1 MTIAHLRF
9 AIFASIVLGVPA
21 VLMAAPDAGLVD
33 LGKLTMILSPAIAG
47 LALSPRRR
55 ERRSKVR
62 WVWVAC
68 AGALT
73 LAIAL
78 ASLAVALLAGAAA
91 FHVRANS
98 FSAILVPMGASTL
111 TSILEELGWAN
122 GGLALATTAFGR
134 RWGVMILGLV
144 WAAWHLVPVVMRAGM
159 FPYLEAAPPAMIAA
173 FVVACIL
180 YRELLTRLRE
190 RSGSWLG
197 AAAGH
202 AAPNALLA
210 GLVAA
215 GLALSDRQQDWA
227 LFPAP
232 GGLFFAA
239 FALLAMLVVRRI
251 RRDRAEHT

>member
-1 MTIAHLRF
+1 MTIAHFRF

-21 VLMAAPDAGLVD
+21 VLMAAPNAGLVD

-47 LALSPRRR
+47 LALSPWRR

-62 WVWVAC
+62 WVWIAC

-73 LAIAL
+73 LVIAL
-78 ASLAVALLAGAAA
+78 ASLAVAMLAGAAD
-91 FHVRANS
+91 FHVRQNN
-98 FSAILVPMGASTL
+98 FSAILVPMSASAL

-122 GGLALATTAFGR
+122 GGLAMATTAFGR
-134 RWGVMILGLV
+134 RLGVMILGLV
-144 WAAWHLVPVVMRAGM
+144 WAAWHLVPVVMRTGL
-159 FPYLEAAPPAMIAA
+159 FPYLETAPPLMIAA
-173 FVVACIL
+173 FIVSCLL

-202 AAPNALLA
+202 AVPNMLLA
-210 GLVAA
+210 GMIAA
-215 GLALSDRQQDWA
+215 GVVLSGRQQDWP

-232 GGLFFAA
+232 GGLFFPA
-239 FALLAMLVVRRI
+239 FVLLAMLALRRF
-251 RRDRAEHT
+251 RHETTETV